1 MKMPDQR
8 RRQIKNNESE
18 LVYLDAITT
27 IGNMVVEARKN
38 RDSEKLRQMAIAIQQ
53 IAFLCERLTNGT
65 RKLILRDMIT
75 LLNGEE
81 WQEADILKRMDDDSF
96 YYGHLGKHALSSSSL
111 KKLLQVA
118 KGLPVLS

>member
-1 MKMPDQR
+1 MTKKANRLMKMPDLK

-53 IAFLCERLTNGT
+53 IAFYVNDLQMERENLY
-65 RKLILRDMIT
+65 LEI
-75 LLNGEE
+75 
-81 WQEADILKRMDDDSF
+81 
-96 YYGHLGKHALSSSSL
+96 
-111 KKLLQVA
+111 
-118 KGLPVLS
+118 